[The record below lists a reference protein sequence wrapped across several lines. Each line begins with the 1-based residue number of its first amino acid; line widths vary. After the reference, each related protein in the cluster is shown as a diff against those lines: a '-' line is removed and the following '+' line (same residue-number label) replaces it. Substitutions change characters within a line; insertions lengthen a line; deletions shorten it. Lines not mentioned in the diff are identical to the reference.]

1 MSSSSTLPEIHQRV
15 ADQVKILIDKG
26 HLSAPYIEIYESFS
40 NDSNV
45 FYYISNL
52 DSPGSE
58 NKGRYFCFIE
68 LDEPEMTRTELFEK
82 GIVSDSNFQENEYLG
97 DSSIYWMLALR
108 QHENV
113 QTLIKQQ
120 KPQYYYPTEY
130 PEL

>member
-45 FYYISNL
+45 FYYISNS

-58 NKGRYFCFIE
+58 NAELPSRVLEYKGRYFCFIE
-68 LDEPEMTRTELFEK
+68 LDEPEMTRTELFERE
-82 GIVSDSNFQENEYLG
+82 SF
-97 DSSIYWMLALR
+97 
-108 QHENV
+108 
-113 QTLIKQQ
+113 LILIFRKMNIWVIA
-120 KPQYYYPTEY
+120 QYIGCLLFGNMKMYKF
-130 PEL
+130 

>member
-52 DSPGSE
+52 DSPVQRMRS
-58 NKGRYFCFIE
+58 C
-68 LDEPEMTRTELFEK
+68 L
-82 GIVSDSNFQENEYLG
+82 QEFL
-97 DSSIYWMLALR
+97 SIKVDISVLLSWMNR
-108 QHENV
+108 
-113 QTLIKQQ
+113 K
-120 KPQYYYPTEY
+120 
-130 PEL
+130 